1 MNDLYLV
8 SASLL
13 LLAASFIP
21 KSNREALKSFF
32 GGTTTSQPVEDSVD
46 FGTGQY
52 QDYQEPVKTP
62 KQVSFPKDRA
72 LSLNEMY
79 QLASHVVDT
88 YGFVKT
94 VESDLVTY
102 AYVES
107 SFRPWVF
114 RNESR
119 GRRSTGLMQTL
130 LGTAQDLYNK
140 GYKAVGAP
148 THENLKDPIISM
160 YFGAAY
166 LEWLKKSYRAKAYKY
181 GDFEEFFVRA
191 YNGGAGWEKSE
202 TGRNGTANYL
212 KKWKKAKNKVGYI
225 NAIA

>member
-1 MNDLYLV
+1 MNDLYII

-21 KSNREALKSFF
+21 KGNREAFKSFF
-32 GGTTTSQPVEDSVD
+32 GGQTTSEPVEDVVD
-46 FGTGQY
+46 FSSAQY
-52 QDYQEPVKTP
+52 QDYQEPVP
-62 KQVSFPKDRA
+62 KQISFPKDRA

-79 QLASHVVDT
+79 QLASHVVNT

-94 VESDLVTY
+94 SEGDLVSY

-130 LGTAQDLYNK
+130 LTTAQDLYNK

-148 THENLKDPIISM
+148 TNESLKDPIISM

-166 LEWLKKSYRAKAYKY
+166 LEWLKKSYTAKAFKY
-181 GDFEEFFVRA
+181 GAYEEFFIRA

-212 KKWKKAKNKVGYI
+212 KKWKKAKHKVGYI